1 VSARFA
7 IAFSAGR
14 AILDRKP
21 SCSTMPN
28 ETIAVVI
35 PCFRVARSILDVVR
49 TLPSWVDAVY
59 CVDDAC
65 PEKSG
70 QLVCAEIHDPRVR
83 VLFHERNQGVGGA
96 VITGFNAALA
106 AGHGIIVKVDGDG
119 QVDPGLLPRLL
130 HPIVSGAA
138 DFSKGNRFY
147 DLQALRQ
154 MPPVRRIGN
163 FGLTLLTKVAS
174 GHWHISDPTN
184 GFVAVHHVALRMV
197 NLQKLS
203 RSYFFETS
211 LLIQLNIIRAVV
223 AEVPMPARYGAEQ
236 SSLSVWRTLAG
247 FPPKLAAGLLRR
259 LLWRYFIYDI
269 NAVTVLLFVG
279 SLSLAG
285 GAAFGFYRWHEGVI
299 AGQVQT
305 TGTVALALLPV
316 IIGIQMLL
324 QAWLLDIVDK
334 PAAPL
339 SSRIRDKWEFNR

>member
-1 VSARFA
+1 
-7 IAFSAGR
+7 
-14 AILDRKP
+14 
-21 SCSTMPN
+21 MPH

-35 PCFRVARSILDVVR
+35 PCYRVARSILEVVR
-49 TLPSWVDAVY
+49 TLPVWVDAIY

-70 QLVCAEIHDPRVR
+70 RLVCAEIRDPRVQ

-96 VITGFNAALA
+96 MITGFKIALA

-119 QVDPGLLPRLL
+119 QVDPEMLPRLL
-130 HPIVSGAA
+130 HPIVTGTA
-138 DFSKGNRFY
+138 DYSKGNRFY

-154 MPPVRRIGN
+154 MPLARRIGN
-163 FGLTLLTKVAS
+163 FGLTLLTKGAS

-184 GFVAVHHVALRMV
+184 GFVAIHHAALRIL
-197 NLQKLS
+197 NFEKLS

-223 AEVPMPARYGAEQ
+223 TEVPMPARYGSER
-236 SSLSVWRTLAG
+236 STLSIWRTLLG
-247 FPPKLAAGLLRR
+247 FPPRLVAGLLRR
-259 LLWRYFIYDI
+259 ILWRYFIYDT
-269 NAVTVLLFVG
+269 NAVTVLLVVG
-279 SLSLAG
+279 SLSLTG
-285 GAAFGFYRWHEGVI
+285 GAAFGFYRWHAGVV

-316 IIGIQMLL
+316 IVGIQMLL

-334 PAAPL
+334 PVAPL
-339 SSRIRDKWEFNR
+339 ASRIHDTWEPRG

>member
-1 VSARFA
+1 
-7 IAFSAGR
+7 
-14 AILDRKP
+14 
-21 SCSTMPN
+21 MPN

-35 PCFRVARSILDVVR
+35 PCFRVARSILDVIR
-49 TLPSWVDAVY
+49 TLPPWVDAVY

-70 QLVCAEIHDPRVR
+70 QLVCAEIHDSRVR
-83 VLFHERNQGVGGA
+83 VLFHKQNQGVGGA
-96 VITGFNAALA
+96 VITGFKAALA

-130 HPIVSGAA
+130 HPVVSGAA

-154 MPPVRRIGN
+154 MPLARRIGN
-163 FGLTLLTKVAS
+163 FGLTLLTKAAS

-184 GFVAVHHVALRMV
+184 GFVAVHHVALQML
-197 NLQKLS
+197 NFEELS
-203 RSYFFETS
+203 RGYFFETS
-211 LLIQLNIIRAVV
+211 LLIQLNIVRAVV
-223 AEVPMPARYGAEQ
+223 AEVPTPARYGAER
-236 SSLSVWRTLAG
+236 SSLSVWRTLLG
-247 FPPKLAAGLLRR
+247 FPPKLVVGLLRR
-259 LLWRYFIYDI
+259 LFWRYFIYDI

-285 GAAFGFYRWHEGVI
+285 GAAFGFYRWHEGII
-299 AGQVQT
+299 AGRVQT

-316 IIGIQMLL
+316 IVGIQMIL
-324 QAWLLDIVDK
+324 QAWLLDIADK

-339 SSRIRDKWEFNR
+339 SNRIRDKWGSNC

>member
-1 VSARFA
+1 
-7 IAFSAGR
+7 
-14 AILDRKP
+14 
-21 SCSTMPN
+21 MPH

-35 PCFRVARSILDVVR
+35 PCYRVARSILEVVR
-49 TLPSWVDAVY
+49 TLPVWVDAIY

-70 QLVCAEIHDPRVR
+70 RLVCAEIHDPRVQ

-96 VITGFNAALA
+96 MITGFKAALA

-119 QVDPGLLPRLL
+119 QVDPKLLPRLL
-130 HPIVSGAA
+130 HPIITGTA
-138 DFSKGNRFY
+138 DYSKGNRFY

-154 MPPVRRIGN
+154 MPLARRIGN
-163 FGLTLLTKVAS
+163 FGLTLLTKGAS

-184 GFVAVHHVALRMV
+184 GFVGIHHAALRIL
-197 NLQKLS
+197 NFEKLA

-223 AEVPMPARYGAEQ
+223 TEVPMPARYGSER
-236 SSLSVWRTLAG
+236 STLSIWRTLLG
-247 FPPKLAAGLLRR
+247 FPPRLVAGLLRR
-259 LLWRYFIYDI
+259 LLWRYFIYDT

-279 SLSLAG
+279 SLSLVG
-285 GAAFGFYRWHEGVI
+285 GAAFGFYRWHAGVV

-316 IIGIQMLL
+316 IVGIQMLL

-334 PAAPL
+334 PVAPL
-339 SSRIRDKWEFNR
+339 ASRIHDTWEPNG

>member
-1 VSARFA
+1 
-7 IAFSAGR
+7 
-14 AILDRKP
+14 
-21 SCSTMPN
+21 MPH

-35 PCFRVARSILDVVR
+35 PCYRVARSILEVVR
-49 TLPSWVDAVY
+49 TLPPWVDAIY

-70 QLVCAEIHDPRVR
+70 QLISAEIRDPRVQ

-96 VITGFNAALA
+96 MITGFKAALA

-119 QVDPGLLPRLL
+119 QVDPGMLPRLL
-130 HPIVSGAA
+130 HPLVSGTA
-138 DFSKGNRFY
+138 DYSKGNRFY

-154 MPPVRRIGN
+154 MPLARRIGN

-174 GHWHISDPTN
+174 GQWHISDPTN
-184 GFVAVHHVALRMV
+184 GFVAIHHAALQIL
-197 NLQKLS
+197 NFEKLS

-223 AEVPMPARYGAEQ
+223 TEVPMPARYGSER
-236 SSLSVWRTLAG
+236 STLSIWRTLLG
-247 FPPKLAAGLLRR
+247 FPPRLVAGLLRR
-259 LLWRYFIYDI
+259 LLWRYFIYDT

-285 GAAFGFYRWHEGVI
+285 GAAFGFYRWHAGIV

-316 IIGIQMLL
+316 IVGIQMLL

-339 SSRIRDKWEFNR
+339 ASRIHDTWKPHG

>member
-1 VSARFA
+1 
-7 IAFSAGR
+7 
-14 AILDRKP
+14 
-21 SCSTMPN
+21 MPHK
-28 ETIAVVI
+28 TIAVVI
-35 PCFRVARSILDVVR
+35 PCYRVARSILDVVR
-49 TLPSWVDAVY
+49 TLPVWVDAVY

-70 QLVCAEIHDPRVR
+70 QLICAEIRDPRVR

-96 VITGFNAALA
+96 MITGFKAALA

-130 HPIVSGAA
+130 HPIVSGTA

-154 MPPVRRIGN
+154 MPLARRIGN

-184 GFVAVHHVALRMV
+184 GFVAIHHAALRML
-197 NLQKLS
+197 NFEKLS

-223 AEVPMPARYGAEQ
+223 TEVPMPARYGSER
-236 SSLSVWRTLAG
+236 SSLSVWRTLIG
-247 FPPKLAAGLLRR
+247 FPPKLVAGLLRR
-259 LLWRYFIYDI
+259 LMWRYFIYDT

-316 IIGIQMLL
+316 IVGIQMLL
-324 QAWLLDIVDK
+324 QAWLLDIVNM

-339 SSRIRDKWEFNR
+339 ASRIHDTWESNG

>member
-1 VSARFA
+1 
-7 IAFSAGR
+7 
-14 AILDRKP
+14 
-21 SCSTMPN
+21 MPH

-35 PCFRVARSILDVVR
+35 PCYRVARSILDVVR
-49 TLPSWVDAVY
+49 TLPVWVDAVY
-59 CVDDAC
+59 CIDDAC

-70 QLVCAEIHDPRVR
+70 QLICAEIHDPRVR

-96 VITGFNAALA
+96 MITGFKAALA

-130 HPIVSGAA
+130 HPIVSGTA

-154 MPPVRRIGN
+154 MPLARRIGN

-184 GFVAVHHVALRMV
+184 GFVAIHHAALRML
-197 NLQKLS
+197 NFEKLS

-223 AEVPMPARYGAEQ
+223 TEVPMPARYGSER
-236 SSLSVWRTLAG
+236 SSLSVWRTLIG
-247 FPPKLAAGLLRR
+247 FPPKLVAGLLRR
-259 LLWRYFIYDI
+259 LMWRYFIYDT

-285 GAAFGFYRWHEGVI
+285 GAAFGFYRWHAGVI

-316 IIGIQMLL
+316 IVGIQMLL

-334 PAAPL
+334 PVAPL
-339 SSRIRDKWEFNR
+339 ASRIHDTWESNG